1 MNVTLAVKQYVTKM
15 IENSGP
21 GMKVLLMDRET
32 VRVLRPQPLQA
43 PLGSG
48 PGRSGLLGQVLY
60 RGLYFSAV
68 LRFISES
75 RRQI

>member
-32 VRVLRPQPLQA
+32 VRFTRTGA
-43 PLGSG
+43 PTG
-48 PGRSGLLGQVLY
+48 PAMSRTTRTRSLFLFYYMFYY
-60 RGLYFSAV
+60 RTKC
-68 LRFISES
+68 
-75 RRQI
+75 